1 MTKELD
7 PVAVE
12 MANQVGT
19 FFDNISSAV
28 VKFIDPQDR
37 FGKLLL
43 GQSNSHTKELDP
55 AAVEM
60 ANQVS
65 KVFDNISF
73 TVVNFFDPQDRFGKL
88 LLGQSNLHTK
98 TE

>member
-43 GQSNSHTKELDP
+43 GQSN
-55 AAVEM
+55 
-60 ANQVS
+60 
-65 KVFDNISF
+65 
-73 TVVNFFDPQDRFGKL
+73 
-88 LLGQSNLHTK
+88 LHTK